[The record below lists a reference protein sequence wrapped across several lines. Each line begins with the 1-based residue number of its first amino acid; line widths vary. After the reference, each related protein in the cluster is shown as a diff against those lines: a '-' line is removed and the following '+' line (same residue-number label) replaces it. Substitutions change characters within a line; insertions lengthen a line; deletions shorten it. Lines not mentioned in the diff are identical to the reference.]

1 LKSKSFLLLFFKKE
15 ETLFFFSKKNQKT
28 FVFGMLGRLCMLQVV
43 VVLTYSLDIREGLV
57 HFGNMYRLIIL
68 FLIAA
73 FPASAMLPGMVG
85 DREFFLPQVAQEA
98 TANGIPPEVADAVAM
113 VETGYRPDAIG
124 GSGEIG
130 IMQILPSTAVQL
142 GFRGTPTELLE
153 PSINIHLAVQYLA
166 RAWAVSGGDICRAL
180 MKYRAGLG
188 EEVMSPLSAQYCS
201 RAIAW
206 LMGTGSSRLAMD
218 AKLSDGAAQTDV
230 ATDPYVI
237 AIGPAPMGIMQAM
250 PAPAAPQAAPASR
263 ARHRRTMAERAAALQ
278 ASFDSHVRYTGDH
291 ATTSFEPGD

>member
-1 LKSKSFLLLFFKKE
+1 
-15 ETLFFFSKKNQKT
+15 
-28 FVFGMLGRLCMLQVV
+28 MLQVV
-43 VVLTYSLDIREGLV
+43 GGLTYSLDLLGGLV
-57 HFGNMYRLIIL
+57 HFGNMTQIVILLLIV
-68 FLIAA
+68 A
-73 FPASAMLPGMVG
+73 FPASAMMPGMVG

-98 TANGIPPEVADAVAM
+98 AANGIPPEVADAVAM

-124 GSGEIG
+124 SSGEIG

-142 GFRGTPTELLE
+142 GFRGTTTELLE

-166 RAWAVSGGDICRAL
+166 RAWAMSGGDICRAL

-201 RAIAW
+201 RAISW

-218 AKLSDGAAQTDV
+218 AKLPDGSIQTNV
-230 ATDPYVI
+230 ASDPYVI
-237 AIGPAPMGIMQAM
+237 TIGPAPMGNMQAM
-250 PAPAAPQAAPASR
+250 PAPTTAPAAP

-278 ASFDSHVRYTGDH
+278 ARFDSHVRYIGDH
-291 ATTSFEPGD
+291 VTTSFDSGD